1 MIKNL
6 TVKAKLIALLVVA
19 ILALALVALLG
30 IRGLNKDGEMLHEI
44 GGNRLPSIVGL
55 MTISEGQTAL
65 RSTNRYVD
73 SVATHPEEH
82 KTIEGQ
88 IKRRADIWAKI
99 EKGWKIYEPLPQTA
113 EEAEAWKTFTKDWEA
128 WKATDNRAGEVIATI
143 ARADS
148 AAKRADAFAELH
160 DVLVSSRP
168 LFFKAEEGLG
178 KIVEMNVKYGDEA
191 VKTAESASSM
201 AQTLMYTTSL
211 IALALLVAIGAFI
224 LFSTLRQLGGE
235 PNYVIEVVRKVADGD
250 MTTRIETRNGDTDSM
265 LAVFKS
271 MVERLGKVIGEVR
284 SSADALASA
293 SEEISATANTLSQ
306 NATEQAAGVE
316 QTSSSME
323 ELGSTVTQNAE
334 NAKVT
339 DGIATKSSSEAK
351 EGGAAVKE
359 TVDAMKKIADKIS
372 IIDDIA
378 YQTNLLALNAAIEAA
393 RAGEHGK
400 GFAVVAA
407 EVRKLAERSQVAA
420 QEIGDLAGNSVGMAE
435 RAGNLLNEM
444 VPSIGR
450 TADLVQEIAAASREQ
465 RAGLEQIN
473 QAMSQLSQTT
483 QSNASASEELSATS
497 EEMSAQA
504 VQLQEMMGFFKT
516 EMSERPRKQAAR
528 SSSGM
533 SSNVRPL
540 PTKPRVAN
548 SDVVIDE
555 SAFVQ
560 F

>member
-1 MIKNL
+1 MINNL
-6 TVKAKLIALLVVA
+6 TVKAKLMILLAVAIVALVV
-19 ILALALVALLG
+19 VALIGMLG
-30 IRGLNKDGEMLHEI
+30 LKKGGDMLHEV
-44 GGNRLPSIVGL
+44 GGVRMPSVVGL
-55 MTISEGQTAL
+55 FMMSEGQTAL

-73 SVATHPEEH
+73 TVAQYPDEY
-82 KTIEGQ
+82 KNIEGQ
-88 IKRRADIWAKI
+88 VKRRAEIWARI
-99 EKGWKIYEPLPQTA
+99 DKGWKIYEPLPQTP
-113 EEAEAWKTFTKDWEA
+113 EEAELWKGFVKDWED
-128 WKATDNRAGEVIATI
+128 WKATDTKAGEIIAAI
-143 ARADS
+143 AKTDN
-148 AAKRADAFAELH
+148 AAKRSELFNALH
-160 DVLVSSRP
+160 QDLIASRP
-168 LFFKAEEGLG
+168 LFFKAEAGLG
-178 KIVEMNVKYGDEA
+178 KIVDLNVKYGEEA
-191 VKTAESASSM
+191 VKAAEESSSL
-201 AQTLMYTTSL
+201 AQTLMYT
-211 IALALLVAIGAFI
+211 VAIIAFI
-224 LFSTLRQLGGE
+224 LLLVLGLFILRSTLKQLGGE
-235 PNYVIEVVRKVADGD
+235 PNYVIEVVSKVAEGD
-250 MTTRIETRNGDTDSM
+250 MTVAIKTAPGDTDSM

-271 MVERLGKVIGEVR
+271 MVERLAKVIGEVR

-339 DGIATKSSSEAK
+339 DGIASKSSTEAK
-351 EGGAAVKE
+351 EGGDAVKE
-359 TVDAMKKIADKIS
+359 TVDAMKKIAGKIS

-420 QEIGDLAGNSVGMAE
+420 QEISSLADNSVGMAE
-435 RAGNLLNEM
+435 RAGTLLNEM

-516 EMSERPRKQAAR
+516 DASDRPRKQVAR
-528 SSSGM
+528 SSSF
-533 SSNVRPL
+533 SNSNVRSL

-548 SDVVIDE
+548 NDVVIDE

>member
-1 MIKNL
+1 MLKTL
-6 TVKAKLIALLVVA
+6 TVKAKLMILLGVA
-19 ILALALVALLG
+19 ILALALVALIG
-30 IRGLNKDGEMLHEI
+30 IRGIQNDGEMISEI
-44 GGNRLPSIVGL
+44 GQNRMPSVVGL
-55 MTISEGQTAL
+55 FMVNEGQTAL
-65 RSTNRYVD
+65 KAINRYVD
-73 SVATHPEEH
+73 SIEAYPEEH
-82 KTIEGQ
+82 KTIEKQ
-88 IKRRADIWAKI
+88 LKRRTEIWAKI
-99 EKGWKIYEPLPQTA
+99 DKGWKIYEPLPQTT
-113 EEAEAWKTFTKDWEA
+113 EEATLWKAFLVDWEA
-128 WKATDNRAGEVIATI
+128 WKKTDTETNDIIAAIAKTDNA
-143 ARADS
+143 ARRS
-148 AAKRADAFAELH
+148 ELFRTLH
-160 DVLVSSRP
+160 AQIVGSRDV
-168 LFFKAEEGLG
+168 FFKAEEGLG
-178 KIVEMNVKYGDEA
+178 KILDLNVKYGEEA
-191 VKTAESASSM
+191 VKSAESSSST
-201 AQTLMYTTSL
+201 AKTLMYTTAI

-224 LFSTLRQLGGE
+224 LISTLRQLGGE
-235 PNYVIEVVRKVADGD
+235 PNYVVEVVRKVADGD
-250 MTTRIETRNGDTDSM
+250 MTVAIQTRDGDTESM

-339 DGIATKSSSEAK
+339 DGIATKSSTEAK

-435 RAGNLLNEM
+435 RAGSLLNEM

-516 EMSERPRKQAAR
+516 EMSERPRKQVAR
-528 SSSGM
+528 SSV